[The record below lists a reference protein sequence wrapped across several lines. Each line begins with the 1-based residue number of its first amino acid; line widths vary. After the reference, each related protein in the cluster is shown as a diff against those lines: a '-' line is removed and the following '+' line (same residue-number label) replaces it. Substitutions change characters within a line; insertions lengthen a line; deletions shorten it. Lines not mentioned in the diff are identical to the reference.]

1 MRRVAEV
8 RAGLMGAGEEQVPR
22 GLKSARDD
30 NNRALNGT
38 PEGVPLQNS
47 DPVTSVSQAAERIDI
62 SAGGAREM
70 QVPFDKLR
78 AGSRLVASILARDDN
93 NKDIGSG
100 AAAGVMLLL
109 DTQGKQIPRSARDD
123 NSERRIEAAGET
135 ARRTVPLPSIL
146 TSGAP
151 TLMRAGVMPKPTPA
165 NLRRFAELPIA
176 HKAINTIKDGW
187 RGCGGGLQP
196 RRGRGYVG
204 RPDPALPPKEG
215 GQRGTRHPEPRIPV
229 PHISQKQGYVGH
241 PMGYPMSVEERIAV
255 LTENLEQPN
264 PEDSFRSMIE
274 QVLEDVLVG
283 GFGAIELDLSGDA
296 QRPLVLW
303 PVDGASIRIRTD
315 WDGNPTSPHYVQAT
329 GQFLPNAEIAL
340 ADEELSYIR
349 LNPRTHTPFGLGK
362 LEVAFETIHEFL
374 GAHRYA
380 ARLASNTVVQ
390 YALWLQNLTPQ
401 HHERLIRWWQDEI
414 EGTGKVPILS
424 AESKP
429 EVLRFGAG
437 TDADL
442 RLQWQEFLIRIIAD
456 AFDLPPMVLGL
467 ERDVNRNTATTQSD
481 DAFRTAVVPVAR
493 LIAEHLTRDVISK
506 RLGWNDLEF
515 VFTDVDAPNEL
526 EQAQIQQILVG
537 CGVLTVN
544 EVRRMRG
551 LPPLAESTAGM
562 ADAPEMQ

>member
-1 MRRVAEV
+1 MNMRKGWSGALRRVAEV
-8 RAGLMGAGEEQVPR
+8 SKTVAGTGKRIPRSPGRPRDDNKEQI
-22 GLKSARDD
+22 ARDD
-30 NNRALNGT
+30 NKTDSGS
-38 PEGVPLQNS
+38 G
-47 DPVTSVSQAAERIDI
+47 AE
-62 SAGGAREM
+62 ATGM
-70 QVPFDKLR
+70 QVP
-78 AGSRLVASILARDDN
+78 RLLASLVARDD
-93 NKDIGSG
+93 KSPTS
-100 AAAGVMLLL
+100 V
-109 DTQGKQIPRSARDD
+109 ARDD
-123 NSERRIEAAGET
+123 KSDKQIEAAGET

-165 NLRRFAELPIA
+165 NLRRFAEMPIA
-176 HKAINTIKDGW
+176 RRAINTIKDRVAGMQW
-187 RGCGGGLQP
+187 RIEP
-196 RRGRGYVG
+196 RRGRMY
-204 RPDPALPPKEG
+204 PALPPKNG
-215 GQRGTRHPEPRIPV
+215 GRTGHPAPEISGSHPFAKNAKGWGTHGLDDSDESQKTHTSKCGLCGAPEIESSGPPRF
-229 PHISQKQGYVGH
+229 HKQGYGGH
-241 PMGYPMSVEERIAV
+241 PSEHMLSMDERIAV
-255 LTENLEQPN
+255 LTENFERPN
-264 PEDSFRSMIE
+264 PDDSFRSMIE

-283 GFGAIELDLSGDA
+283 GFGAIELDLTGDE

-303 PVDGASIRIRTD
+303 PVDGASIRIKSD
-315 WDGNPTSPHYVQAT
+315 WDGNPASPRYVQGT
-329 GQFLPNAEIAL
+329 GQFMPNADITL

-390 YALWLQNLTPQ
+390 YALWLQNMTPQ

-424 AESKP
+424 VESKP

-467 ERDVNRNTATTQSD
+467 ERDVNRNTATTMYD
-481 DAFRTAVVPVAR
+481 EAFRTAVVPVAR
-493 LIAEHLTRDVISK
+493 LVAEHLTRDVISK
-506 RLGWNDLEF
+506 RLGWSDLQF
-515 VFTDVDAPNEL
+515 VFTDLDAPNEL

-544 EVRRMRG
+544 EVRRMKG
-551 LPPLAESTAGM
+551 LPALESSG
-562 ADAPEMQ
+562 Q

>member
-1 MRRVAEV
+1 MDMRNGWRGAMRRVKEQLSV
-8 RAGLMGAGEEQVPR
+8 AGSQLLEERKPP
-22 GLKSARDD
+22 LKLR
-30 NNRALNGT
+30 LNGA
-38 PEGVPLQNS
+38 
-47 DPVTSVSQAAERIDI
+47 PVKE
-62 SAGGAREM
+62 
-70 QVPFDKLR
+70 
-78 AGSRLVASILARDDN
+78 
-93 NKDIGSG
+93 
-100 AAAGVMLLL
+100 
-109 DTQGKQIPRSARDD
+109 
-123 NSERRIEAAGET
+123 IEAAGNET

-146 TSGAP
+146 TPGAP
-151 TLMRAGVMPKPTPA
+151 TLMRAGVLPKPTPA
-165 NLRRFAELPIA
+165 NLRRFAETPIA
-176 HKAINTIKDGW
+176 RRAINIVKDRVAGMQW
-187 RGCGGGLQP
+187 RIE
-196 RRGRGYVG
+196 R
-204 RPDPALPPKEG
+204 KKS
-215 GQRGTRHPEPRIPV
+215 
-229 PHISQKQGYVGH
+229 SQL
-241 PMGYPMSVEERIAV
+241 SVVSSQNIDERMAILA
-255 LTENLEQPN
+255 ENFEAPN

-283 GFGAIELDLSGDA
+283 GFGAIELDLTGDDR
-296 QRPLVLW
+296 RPLVLW
-303 PVDGASIRIRTD
+303 PVDGASIRIKSD
-315 WDGNPTSPHYVQAT
+315 WDGNPASPRYVQAT
-329 GQFLPNAEIAL
+329 GQFAPNTEITL
-340 ADEELSYIR
+340 ADEELAYIR

-442 RLQWQEFLIRIIAD
+442 RLQWQEFLIRMIAN
-456 AFDLPPMVLGL
+456 AFDLPPMLLGL

-506 RLGWNDLEF
+506 RLGWNDLQF

-544 EVRRMRG
+544 EVRRMKG
-551 LPPLAESTAGM
+551 LPPLEVSTGGM
-562 ADAPEMQ
+562 ADAPAME

>member
-8 RAGLMGAGEEQVPR
+8 SKIVVGTGKQIPR
-22 GLKSARDD
+22 GLKPARED
-30 NNRALNGT
+30 NYKTLNGT
-38 PEGVPLQNS
+38 PEGVPLQNEADS
-47 DPVTSVSQAAERIDI
+47 IQAAA
-62 SAGGAREM
+62 SGT
-70 QVPFDKLR
+70 
-78 AGSRLVASILARDDN
+78 GS
-93 NKDIGSG
+93 
-100 AAAGVMLLL
+100 
-109 DTQGKQIPRSARDD
+109 
-123 NSERRIEAAGET
+123 ET

-151 TLMRAGVMPKPTPA
+151 TLLRAGVMPKPTPA
-165 NLRRFAELPIA
+165 NLRRFAETPIA
-176 HKAINTIKDGW
+176 RRAINIVKDRVAGMQW
-187 RGCGGGLQP
+187 RI
-196 RRGRGYVG
+196 
-204 RPDPALPPKEG
+204 
-215 GQRGTRHPEPRIPV
+215 EPRKSFRFQVSSFESGSQKTHSSKTGLSGAPG
-229 PHISQKQGYVGH
+229 PDGPPESGFHISQKKGYAGH
-241 PMGYPMSVEERIAV
+241 PYDDIDERIAV
-255 LTENLEQPN
+255 LTENFEQPN

-283 GFGAIELDLSGDA
+283 GFGAIELDLTGDER
-296 QRPLVLW
+296 RPLVLW
-303 PVDGASIRIRTD
+303 PVDGASIRIKSD
-315 WDGNPTSPHYVQAT
+315 WDGNPASPRYVQAT
-329 GQFLPNAEIAL
+329 GQFMPNAEITL
-340 ADEELSYIR
+340 ADEELAYVR

-442 RLQWQEFLIRIIAD
+442 RLQWQEFLIRMIAD
-456 AFDLPPMVLGL
+456 AFDLPPMMLGL
-467 ERDVNRNTATTQSD
+467 VSDVNRNTATTQSD

-493 LIAEHLTRDVISK
+493 LVAEHLTRDVISK
-506 RLGWNDLEF
+506 RLGWNDLQF

-526 EQAQIQQILVG
+526 EQAQIQQILIE

-544 EVRRMRG
+544 EVRRMKG
-551 LPPLAESTAGM
+551 LPPLAEKTDGM
-562 ADAPEMQ
+562 ADAPQME